1 MKNKPHKFFP
11 VKMQKHREKV
21 QFLCTLRFCVI
32 FLILLCGR
40 TAQGQI
46 PRYYST
52 DNGLSNS
59 LINQIFQDSKGFV
72 WIATEWGLN
81 RFDSNKFRI
90 YNNIPNDSNS
100 LPDNY
105 IHTVFESSSHEIYI
119 GAINGLVKY
128 NESGDCFNRVRLLG
142 EDGKPTFSHV
152 TSLSETRNGDV
163 LVATSG
169 QGIFLLKKNEKNAKF
184 NKQLSDLLNSKFVS
198 LLYRDKLQNLWIAL
212 ETGGLYCYNS
222 AADTMQFF
230 DSQSGLS
237 SNYVSAIAEDNSGN
251 IFIGTLTNGLNIYN
265 TSTKTLKFIPL
276 SDSELLIRSL
286 YFLKNGNLLIGTDG
300 QGLKIYLPANQSISS
315 YDANALQM
323 DLSNGK
329 VHSILQDR
337 DNNLWLG
344 LFQKGVVFLPHAS
357 NSFQY
362 WGARQWR
369 NNPIGDG
376 CVMSIFVD
384 SEGVTWVGVD
394 NEGIYGIDHSGGQIA
409 HFTKT
414 ASPNS
419 VSNIVVSITED
430 DEKNL
435 WIGSYTHGLAK
446 VNKKTG
452 YASYIQQLAGQ
463 KVYFVT
469 QDRDKNILAATY
481 GAGMFIIN
489 PKTNEIKQLE
499 SSKTETNNLYTDEL
513 FNDWINT
520 ILYDSDGYVWLGH
533 YKGLSVYSPQ
543 KNTFINFL
551 NKNNLLPNTV
561 VLCLHESRDGQIWI
575 GTTDG
580 LFVFNKKMEKFV
592 HYTVDQGLPN
602 DAICGIEEDRQGN
615 IWISTYHGISKLNVA
630 ETHFFN
636 FYVGD
641 GIQGNEFTRGAA
653 FADSNGMLYFGGTNG
668 VTFFDP
674 TRIANKEGTLNLLL
688 TGFYINDAI
697 IPNEKTRNAENQPA
711 TSIMNVTRFILESWE
726 NSFNME
732 FSTLDYVNANR
743 IRYQWRIEGQSNE
756 WASTDVGNN
765 KLVFNNSAHGTYKL
779 HVRATDNEMQSEEK
793 VFIIKIAPPWYLS
806 WWAYLFYIVVI
817 TAIIFAIYKWYFAR
831 LKYQQE
837 ILKKE
842 NEEAINEGKLQ
853 FFINVSHEIRTP
865 MSLIISPLE
874 KLIFQNKDE
883 NLQKTYLMIQRNAK
897 RILRLINQLMD
908 VRKIDKGQ
916 MKLHYRQTDMVGFI
930 DDLML
935 TFDYQANNKNID
947 FQFLHEMEK
956 LPVFIDLNNF
966 DKVLSNLLSN
976 AFKFTQNGGAITLKL
991 TSGNNGN
998 SEIQEL
1004 KNYFQ
1009 ITVEDTGIGIDK
1021 TEVEKIFERFYQVEN
1036 AQNQANYG
1044 TGIGL
1049 HLAKSL
1055 VELHFGEIFA
1065 ENREDTRGARF
1076 IIRLPLGKEH
1086 LQDDDFE
1093 EFTQIDKKETPALS
1107 KLEPMS
1113 YEEAMELDKTLK
1125 IKAKTNLKIALIED
1139 DDEIRKYLKSELQR
1153 DYRILESNNGKA
1165 GYNLIVR
1172 ELPNLVISDIMMPEM
1187 DGITLCRKIKQNAN
1201 TSHIPVVLLTA
1212 KTNIESRL
1220 EGLEIGADA
1229 YIPKP
1234 FNIEELQKTLDNLL
1248 KNRKLLKAKF
1258 SGAQDQEDKIEQIEK
1273 KSADEI
1279 FLEKVMRTINEKLD
1293 DAKLNVDMLA
1303 REVGYSR
1310 VHTHRKLKEL
1320 TGMAARDFIRSIR
1333 LKQAANL
1340 LQNRD
1345 LTISEIAY
1353 ATGFNNLSHFS
1364 NSFKE
1369 FFGTTPKEYIQH

>member
-1 MKNKPHKFFP
+1 
-11 VKMQKHREKV
+11 MQ
-21 QFLCTLRFCVI
+21 
-32 FLILLCGR
+32 
-40 TAQGQI
+40 AQI

-90 YNNIPNDSNS
+90 YNAVQRDSTS
-100 LPDNY
+100 LPNNY
-105 IHTVFESSSHEIYI
+105 IRTVFESRNHEIYI

-128 NESGDCFNRVRLLG
+128 NESGDCFNRVLLLD
-142 EDGKPTFSHV
+142 EEGKPTFPHI
-152 TSLSETRNGDV
+152 TSLTETREGDI

-169 QGIFLLKKNEKNAKF
+169 QGIFLLKKNEKKAQYF
-184 NKQLSDLLNSKFVS
+184 NQLSDLLNSKFVL
-198 LLYRDKLQNLWIAL
+198 LLYRDHLQNLWIGM
-212 ETGGLYCYNS
+212 ETGGLYCYNHT
-222 AADTMQFF
+222 AGTMQYF
-230 DSQSGLS
+230 DSKSGLS
-237 SNYVSAIAEDNSGN
+237 SNYVSAIEQDNSGN
-251 IFIGTLTNGLNIYN
+251 VYIGTLTNGLNIFN
-265 TSTKTLKFIPL
+265 TTTKMLKFIPFAGG
-276 SDSELLIRSL
+276 ELLIRSL
-286 YFLKNGNLLIGTDG
+286 HFLKNGNLLIGTDG
-300 QGLKIYLPANQSISS
+300 QGLKMYSTDSQTISN
-315 YDANALQM
+315 YNANALQL
-323 DLSNGK
+323 DLANGK
-329 VHSILQDR
+329 VHSIVQDR

-344 LFQKGVVFLPHAS
+344 LFQKGVVFFPHTS

-362 WGARQWR
+362 WGARQYR
-369 NNPIGDG
+369 NNPIGEG

-384 SEGVTWVGVD
+384 SESITWVGID
-394 NEGIYGIDHSGGQIA
+394 NEGIYGIDRNGQQIA

-414 ASPNS
+414 SSPNS

-430 DEKNL
+430 EQKNL

-446 VNKKTG
+446 VNKQTG
-452 YASYIQQLAGQ
+452 YAAYIQQLAGQ
-463 KVYFVT
+463 KVYYVT

-489 PKTNEIKQLE
+489 TNTLKIKQLE
-499 SSKTETNNLYTDEL
+499 SSKTETDNLYSDEL

-520 ILYDSDGYVWLGH
+520 ILADSEGYIWIGH
-533 YKGLSVYSPQ
+533 YKGLSVYSQ
-543 KNTFINFL
+543 KKNTFINFL

-561 VLCLHESRDGQIWI
+561 VLCLHESRNGQIWI

-580 LFVFNKKMEKFV
+580 LFVFNKKTQKFT
-592 HYTVDQGLPN
+592 HFTVNEGLPN
-602 DAICGIEEDRQGN
+602 NAICGIEEDRQGN
-615 IWISTYHGISKLNVA
+615 IWVSTYHGISKLNLRDA
-630 ETHFFN
+630 HFFN
-636 FYVGD
+636 YYVGD
-641 GIQGNEFTRGAA
+641 GIQSNEFTRGAS
-653 FADSNGMLYFGGTNG
+653 FADAGGTIYFGGTNG
-668 VTFFDP
+668 ITFFDP
-674 TRIANKEGTLNLLL
+674 AEIADKKGMLNLLL
-688 TGFYINDAI
+688 TGFYIDNNI
-697 IPNEKTRNAENQPA
+697 IPSRQTRNAEGKSA
-711 TSIMNVTRFILESWE
+711 TSIMNATRFQLGFWE
-726 NSFNME
+726 NSFSME

-743 IRYQWRIEGQSNE
+743 IRYQYRIEGQDNE

-765 KLVFNNSAHGTYKL
+765 KLIFNNLAHGTYKL
-779 HVRATDNEMQSEEK
+779 HVRASDNEMLSEEK
-793 VFIIKIAPPWYLS
+793 IFIIKIAPPWYLS
-806 WWAYLFYIVVI
+806 WWAYLFYMLALA
-817 TAIIFAIYKWYFAR
+817 AIIFAIYKYYSSR
-831 LKYQQE
+831 LRYEQE

-874 KLIFQNKDE
+874 KLISENKDT

-930 DDLML
+930 EDLML
-935 TFDYQANNKNID
+935 TFDYQAYNKQID
-947 FQFLHEMEK
+947 FHFIHKMDK
-956 LPVFIDLNNF
+956 LFVYIDLNNF
-966 DKVLSNLLSN
+966 DKVLLNLLSN
-976 AFKFTQNGGAITLKL
+976 AFKFTPNGGSITIKL
-991 TSGNNGN
+991 TIDKQENA
-998 SEIQEL
+998 ETEEL

-1009 ITVEDTGIGIDK
+1009 ITVEDTGIGINK
-1021 TEVEKIFERFYQVEN
+1021 TEVEKIFERFYQVET
-1036 AQNQANYG
+1036 AENQANYG

-1055 VELHFGEIFA
+1055 VELHQGQIFA

-1076 IIRLPLGKEH
+1076 VVRLPLGKEH

-1093 EFTQIDKKETPALS
+1093 EITSVEPKKKTPAVP
-1107 KLEPMS
+1107 KLDPIS
-1113 YEEAMELDKTLK
+1113 YEEALELNKTLK
-1125 IKAKTNLKIALIED
+1125 IKHKTNFIIAIIED
-1139 DDEIRKYLKSELQR
+1139 DDEIRNYLKNELQP
-1153 DYRILESNNGKA
+1153 DYKIFESANGKA
-1165 GYNLIVR
+1165 GYNLIAR
-1172 ELPNLVISDIMMPEM
+1172 EKPDLVICDIMMPEM
-1187 DGITLCRKIKQNAN
+1187 DGITLCRKVKQNAN

-1220 EGLEIGADA
+1220 EGLETGADA

-1234 FNIEELQKTLDNLL
+1234 FNIEELAKTLANLL

-1258 SGAQDQEDKIEQIEK
+1258 SGASDQTDKIEQIDK

-1279 FLEKVMRTINEKLD
+1279 FLEKVMRTVNEKLAD
-1293 DAKLNVDMLA
+1293 PDLNVDLLA
-1303 REVGYSR
+1303 STVGYSR

-1320 TGMAARDFIRSIR
+1320 TGMPARDFIRSIR

-1340 LQNRD
+1340 LKNKD
-1345 LTISEIAY
+1345 LTISEVAY

-1369 FFGTTPKEYIQH
+1369 FFGTTPKEYEQH